1 MSSLL
6 WRSAAAAARRQ
17 LGRPPSPRTT
27 IRSMASSSSSCS
39 SSEKTKQGAG
49 WLIIANILIFNA
61 WIYSLNNKTNAH
73 TEEMRSVRQEIQ
85 RLQASNAEL
94 KRDLANRAN

>member
-39 SSEKTKQGAG
+39 SSEKTKGAG